1 MTAQFLR
8 ELIDSE
14 IFVGAGYDDANLVAA
29 LARFGGD
36 HLAHRTVSDQCQS
49 HSCLLNCV
57 ANLKYMSTASSSSR
71 FEMRSWSVCASR
83 IEPGPSNKAFPQF
96 DRYVPYLSNWGKAL
110 LLGPGSILDA
120 HTDHERISKREL
132 EDAVDIYFKLATQLS
147 KHE

>member
-57 ANLKYMSTASSSSR
+57 AKLKYMSTASSSSR

-83 IEPGPSNKAFPQF
+83 
-96 DRYVPYLSNWGKAL
+96 DRKSTRLNSSHGY
-110 LLGPGSILDA
+110 
-120 HTDHERISKREL
+120 ISY
-132 EDAVDIYFKLATQLS
+132 AVFCLKKKITIS
-147 KHE
+147 PR